1 MASYVIRLT
10 ADLDDSKVRQKIK
23 KIQREAKLEFGVRGS
38 GYGGSGG
45 KGGGAGGGTTGG
57 NGLRGKPR
65 GSGKNKQPF
74 KTYIAGAQQA
84 EKANKRFGSTT
95 LDITKKVI
103 QFGATTAVIRG
114 VTSGIGDAVQNVFE
128 LDKALTEFK
137 KVSDLSGK
145 GLENYTDQAFKTGR
159 TVAKTGTEMVQAATE
174 FKKSG
179 YDEKDSMKL
188 ARIASMYQNV
198 ADQELTAG
206 EAANF
211 ITSQMKAYNMTA
223 SDAEHIIGA
232 VNEV

>member
-1 MASYVIRLT
+1 MANYVISLNAT
-10 ADLDDSKVRQKIK
+10 LNDKEVRRKIRQL
-23 KIQREAKLEFGVRGS
+23 QREAKLDFGVRGS